1 MKTYIGDEKKLDRH
15 LNAIENIVVV
25 KKKVTWAKRRI
36 DDGKASC
43 GERLVAFA
51 CLEGIFFSVSFV
63 SIFWLRNC
71 KGKKLFTQLVNSNDL
86 IQRDEGLH
94 MMFTVK
100 IFKYLHVEDRYSV
113 KIIPEIVKS
122 AVMLELE
129 FVSDSLHVDLVH
141 GMTVENMKQYIMYTT
156 D

>member
-1 MKTYIGDEKKLDRH
+1 
-15 LNAIENIVVV
+15 
-25 KKKVTWAKRRI
+25 
-36 DDGKASC
+36 
-43 GERLVAFA
+43 
-51 CLEGIFFSVSFV
+51 
-63 SIFWLRNC
+63 
-71 KGKKLFTQLVNSNDL
+71 
-86 IQRDEGLH
+86 

-100 IFKYLHVEDRYSV
+100 IFKYLHVEDRPSV